1 MSSTLTPLAPEA
13 RAAYGVFATF
23 PRRRSAADLLI
34 ERITLMQAYA
44 AARAPYTRVW
54 KEAASQL
61 TGAIEATRTAVD
73 TPLISGRPIR
83 RAAVAIVVDAI
94 VAFEKAHSRYLPH
107 DDHGRYTPEPGTEY
121 DFSVSDVGR
130 AAVQIL
136 GPVWHAESTPW
147 GVGAYLQ
154 LQDESDGY
162 LLAVDTEETRPPTET
177 STWSTTWAAAPT
189 CRRRALPMGCP
200 RLPNSSPPP
209 CVDSTTP
216 TDLPRPRAPA
226 TRPGPR
232 PGEQPG
238 RHRPEPKRKPRHV
251 PRILRRRPHSGH
263 RLRPHQGAPR

>member
-162 LLAVDTEETRPPTET
+162 LLAVDTEGDP
-177 STWSTTWAAAPT
+177 STHGDLYLVDDMGSRTYLPEACAADGLPALAELVATTVRGLNDA
-189 CRRRALPMGCP
+189 
-200 RLPNSSPPP
+200 N
-209 CVDSTTP
+209 
-216 TDLPRPRAPA
+216 
-226 TRPGPR
+226 
-232 PGEQPG
+232 
-238 RHRPEPKRKPRHV
+238 
-251 PRILRRRPHSGH
+251 
-263 RLRPHQGAPR
+263 